1 MKDIIFREYDIRG
14 KVGSEFII
22 DDVPALTQA
31 IAFFLH
37 AKNPQLK
44 TVAVGMD
51 VRTHSAQ
58 IKDLMIHSLRESGID
73 VIFLSACP
81 SPAVYFATHV
91 LPIDAALM
99 ITASHNPK
107 DYNGVKICLGTQA
120 LWGSQIR
127 MIGDFF
133 KEKKQLRI
141 SNESGSFSYQPIN
154 PPYIDWLVNQ
164 FASLHGLTMPVV
176 IDCGNATGGLIMP
189 ELVKRLEWKNTY
201 LLFAEVDGTFPHHE
215 PDPTVEAHVNALRET
230 VFERKAAIGIGLDG
244 DCDRMA
250 PMTAS
255 GFLVPGDQ
263 VLGIFAQAIAKD
275 HPDLAVVGDIK
286 SSSGLLELLK
296 SLGIKGYLAPSGH
309 ALIKNAMH
317 EHHALLA
324 GELSCHFFFND
335 RYFGYDDGI
344 YALLRLI
351 EIMVTTGKS
360 LDQLVATFPKTYA
373 SPEFRIPCDE
383 DKKYKIIAAVKNQ
396 LQVEPHFSLV
406 TIDGVR
412 ATTSYG
418 WGLIRASHT
427 QPVLCFRFE
436 SATRDGLTKIK
447 KEFIS
452 LLTSYYDV
460 HTLEQEFQL

>member
-1 MKDIIFREYDIRG
+1 MKDVIFREYDIRG

-22 DDVPALTQA
+22 ADVPALTQA

-37 AKNPQLK
+37 AKNPHLK
-44 TVAVGMD
+44 RVAVGMD
-51 VRTHSAQ
+51 VRIHSSE
-58 IKDLMIHSLRESGID
+58 IKDLMVHSLRESGID
-73 VIFLSACP
+73 VIFLGMCT

-107 DYNGVKICLGTQA
+107 EYNGIKICLGTQSI
-120 LWGSQIR
+120 WGSQIR
-127 MIGDFF
+127 MINDFF

-141 SNESGSFSYQPIN
+141 SNIQGSLSYEPIN
-154 PPYIDWLVNQ
+154 PIYIDWLVEQ
-164 FASLHGLTMPVV
+164 FTLLQGLDMRMV

-189 ELVKRLEWKNTY
+189 ELIKRLAWKNAQ
-201 LLFAEVDGTFPHHE
+201 LLFADIDGTFPNHE
-215 PDPTVEAHVNALRET
+215 PDPTVEIHVNALKEA
-230 VFERKAAIGIGLDG
+230 VFEKKAAIGIGLDG

-250 PMTAS
+250 PMTES
-255 GFLVPGDQ
+255 GFLIPGDQ
-263 VLGIFAQAIAKD
+263 VLGIFAQAIIKD
-275 HPDLAVVGDIK
+275 YPDLAVVGDIK
-286 SSSGLLELLK
+286 SSLGLLELLK
-296 SLGIKGYLAPSGH
+296 KIGAHGYLAPSGH

-344 YALLRLI
+344 YAALRLI

-360 LDQLVATFPKTYA
+360 LDQLVATFPKSYS
-373 SPEFRIPCDE
+373 SPEFRIACDE
-383 DKKYKIIAAVKNQ
+383 DKKYKIITAVKSQ
-396 LQVEPHFSLV
+396 LQAQPQFSLI

-412 ATTSYG
+412 ATTTYG

-460 HTLEQEFQL
+460 HTLEEEFQL